1 MIAAVTAVINV
12 FSPHTHLLKVNI
24 ITKFLRS
31 LSLQTFSFSRLSP
44 LSLFSLSLS
53 FSFSS
58 SVFSSSQRVCDSVS
72 LIAMHCLVSF
82 INAGC
87 HSFCG

>member
-44 LSLFSLSLS
+44 LSLFSLP
-53 FSFSS
+53 F
-58 SVFSSSQRVCDSVS
+58 
-72 LIAMHCLVSF
+72 
-82 INAGC
+82 
-87 HSFCG
+87 